1 VKNLSLK
8 EVGKKKI
15 MNVRI
20 SAVICTFNR
29 ANYLPKAI
37 QSLVE
42 QSLDASLYE
51 ILVVDNCST
60 DNTKQIVTETF
71 ADVGNLRYVYEPI
84 LGVAQARNAGW
95 QNAKGEFV
103 AYLDDDAIASPYWLE
118 KILEV
123 FDTVT
128 PQPACV
134 GGRVNPIWEA
144 EKPDWLP
151 KSLEGLYAI
160 VDYGDRPLV
169 LQQNQFFVA
178 TNSAL
183 PRQILAKMAN
193 FNVGLGRKGNNLLS
207 MEENLLQ
214 DELRKQGYQLYYH
227 PEIAIAHHIHA
238 NRIDPSWMLSRVYW
252 EGISAAIYQIY
263 RESPSN
269 LKRLRLALS
278 KTKKLFKSPV
288 SLISLLQTPHD
299 PQRFQIKCSAL
310 MQIGYIAGIV
320 GIVK

>member
-1 VKNLSLK
+1 LIGEKGK
-8 EVGKKKI
+8 EKV

-37 QSLVE
+37 QSLVD

-51 ILVVDNCST
+51 IIVVDNRST
-60 DNTKQIVTETF
+60 DNTKQIVTEKF
-71 ADVGNLRYVYEPI
+71 VSVENLRYVYEPI
-84 LGVAQARNAGW
+84 LGLAQARNAGW
-95 QNAKGEFV
+95 QNAKGEFI
-103 AYLDDDAIASPYWLE
+103 AYLDDDAIAIPYWLE

-128 PQPACV
+128 PQPAYV
-134 GGRVNPIWEA
+134 GGRVTPIWEA

-169 LQQNQFFVA
+169 LQQNQFCVG

-183 PRQILAKMAN
+183 PRQILEKMAN

-238 NRIDPSWMLSRVYW
+238 NRIDPNWMLSRVYW
-252 EGISAAIYQIY
+252 EGISKAIYQIH
-263 RESPSN
+263 RQSPSN

-278 KTKKLFKSPV
+278 KTKKLLGAPS
-288 SLISLLQTPHD
+288 SLFQLLQTTND
-299 PQRFQIKCSAL
+299 PQRFETKCSTL
-310 MQIGYIAGIV
+310 MQIGYIAGMV
-320 GIVK
+320 GIIK

>member
-1 VKNLSLK
+1 MS
-8 EVGKKKI
+8 
-15 MNVRI
+15 VRI

-42 QSLDASLYE
+42 QSLDTSLYE
-51 ILVVDNCST
+51 IIVVDNCST
-60 DNTKQIVTETF
+60 DNTKQVVTETF
-71 ADVGNLRYVYEPI
+71 ASIENLRYVYEPI

-95 QNAKGEFV
+95 HNAKGEFV
-103 AYLDDDAIASPYWLE
+103 AYLDDDAIAIPCWLE

-123 FDTVT
+123 FETVT

-134 GGRVNPIWEA
+134 GGRVNPIWEV
-144 EKPDWLP
+144 EKPNWLP

-160 VDYGDRPLV
+160 VDYGDKPLV

-193 FNVGLGRKGNNLLS
+193 FNVSLGRKGNNLLS

-238 NRIDPSWMLSRVYW
+238 NRIDPNWMLSRVYW
-252 EGISAAIYQIY
+252 EGISAAIYQIH
-263 RESPSN
+263 RESPSTI
-269 LKRLRLALS
+269 KRLRLALS
-278 KTKKLFKSPV
+278 KTKKLLIAPG
-288 SLISLLQTPHD
+288 SLTSLLQKSND
-299 PQRFQIKCSAL
+299 PQRFQTKCSTL

-320 GIVK
+320 GIVSAD